1 MPGSRENT
9 EQAAK
14 EAESAHFKGATLC
27 GLPYV
32 LEQNCQ
38 CQSVITNSCFNL
50 QTKHLLG
57 D

>member
-1 MPGSRENT
+1 MPGSRENIK
-9 EQAAK
+9 QAAQ
-14 EAESAHFKGATLC
+14 ETESAHFKGASVC
-27 GLPYV
+27 VLPYV

-38 CQSVITNSCFNL
+38 GQSVTTNYCFNL